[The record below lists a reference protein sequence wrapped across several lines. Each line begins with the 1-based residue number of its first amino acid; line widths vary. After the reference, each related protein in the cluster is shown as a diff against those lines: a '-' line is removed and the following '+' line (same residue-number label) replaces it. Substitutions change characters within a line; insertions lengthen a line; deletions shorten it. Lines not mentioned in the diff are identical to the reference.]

1 MSYGKKHAQWENKHL
16 TNHNRDPP
24 TIPLGDSLL
33 LPPDSRRPLP
43 ILVTDRSLNQLR
55 YHFSSNEIIL
65 FLLQMCDPLCLVL
78 SGRGP
83 EPGNTGLRS
92 TPTVMQGLVKAL
104 RGSAVGESLTAL
116 LNPHSD
122 WTYRWGHWEQND
134 SPTSWS
140 KEAPEPKQ
148 GEGNSTRVW
157 SGTCTESQNATPPGM

>member
-24 TIPLGDSLL
+24 TIPLGDSFL
-33 LPPDSRRPLP
+33 LPPDSRRPLS
-43 ILVTDRSLNQLR
+43 ILVTDPSI
-55 YHFSSNEIIL
+55 SCAIASP
-65 FLLQMCDPLCLVL
+65 QMKLSCSFYKCVIPLCSVL

-122 WTYRWGHWEQND
+122 WTYRRGHLGAE
-134 SPTSWS
+134 
-140 KEAPEPKQ
+140 
-148 GEGNSTRVW
+148 
-157 SGTCTESQNATPPGM
+157 